1 MVEVEVG
8 VEEEEEEE
16 EDEEEVSFFLR
27 KKKKKKKAKNSKGI
41 LSASLFLDTPPAAE
55 STS

>member
-1 MVEVEVG
+1 LVEVEVG

-16 EDEEEVSFFLR
+16 EDEEEVSFFLK